1 MFLNVFIASVWQ
13 LIYILCSFMAGIGIH
28 IHVTPYQ
35 VHDERRPWIR
45 KEEKAFGDLL
55 RRLGAP
61 VHRTLHFENQVASL
75 YTHFEVLN
83 AFRQTSKWAVSLL
96 STQKCWGEANFLTTS
111 IMWLTLPYGKF
122 PLVHR
127 SSKCILQDAV
137 AFLIDQVCLVTSGL
151 YLYTVIHFLSETCIR
166 KIKMNTAL
174 KVLTLSAFQRELL

>member
-1 MFLNVFIASVWQ
+1 MP
-13 LIYILCSFMAGIGIH
+13 GIGIH

-83 AFRQTSKWAVSLL
+83 AFRQAAKWVISLQEL
-96 STQKCWGEANFLTTS
+96 
-111 IMWLTLPYGKF
+111 KF
-122 PLVHR
+122 
-127 SSKCILQDAV
+127 D
-137 AFLIDQVCLVTSGL
+137 
-151 YLYTVIHFLSETCIR
+151 EER
-166 KIKMNTAL
+166 KIFL
-174 KVLTLSAFQRELL
+174 QRP

>member
-13 LIYILCSFMAGIGIH
+13 LIYVLCYFMAGIGIH

-111 IMWLTLPYGKF
+111 IMWLTLPHGKF

-137 AFLIDQVCLVTSGL
+137 CSIFEWSGL
-151 YLYTVIHFLSETCIR
+151 PCYIWAVRIYCNVISCQKLASE
-166 KIKMNTAL
+166 K
-174 KVLTLSAFQRELL
+174 